1 MAKRA
6 LDILYYMPLK
16 PLGHRNPSGD
26 LIIGSGLFTFLRRR
40 GHRITLAS
48 RLRARWVYWKPWLW
62 LRLLAEAAQL
72 VRRLRRAPPD
82 LWLTYHSYYKA
93 PDALGAL
100 CTLVRPTPYFIFQ
113 GVYSTKRRR
122 HWKTRP
128 GFLINR
134 WALGRAVAVFTNK
147 RRDEI
152 NLKRLLPVD
161 RVHYIA
167 PGVDTAL
174 FRHDGVARTK
184 LRREWGGNNT
194 PVILTAAM
202 FRPGV
207 KTEGLE
213 KTIHAC
219 QVLRRRGLAF
229 RLVVCGEG
237 ASGPHLKALAR
248 RSLGEGALFAGRIPR
263 EEMYRFYSAADI
275 FAFPGIQ
282 EGLGMVYLEAQASG
296 LPVVAFDRWG
306 AAEIVKHGQTG
317 LLCSATHSRAFHE
330 ALERLLLDGEL
341 RRRLGAAAKHHV
353 RSRHDQD
360 RNHQHFERILQN
372 LTGVES

>member
-1 MAKRA
+1 MR
-6 LDILYYMPLK
+6 IVFYMPFK

-26 LIIGSGLFTFLRRR
+26 LIIGSGLFTHLRQS

-48 RLRARWVYWKPWLW
+48 RLRVRWLYWKPWLW
-62 LRLLAEAAQL
+62 LRLLSEAAQI
-72 VRRLRRAPPD
+72 VRQLRLAPPD

-100 CTLVRPTPYFIFQ
+100 CTFFRPIPYFIFQ

-134 WALGRAVAVFTNK
+134 WVLGRAAAVFTNK

-152 NLKRLLPVD
+152 NLKRLLPDD

-174 FRHDGVARTK
+174 FRHDAEARAK
-184 LRREWGGNNT
+184 LRREWGVSET

-202 FRPGV
+202 LRPGV

-213 KTIHAC
+213 LTIRAC
-219 QVLRRRGLAF
+219 QAIRRSGLAF

-237 ASGPHLKALAR
+237 ASGPHLRALAR
-248 RSLGEGALFAGRIPR
+248 RSLGDDACFAGKIPR

-282 EGLGMVYLEAQASG
+282 EGLGMVYLEAQACG

-306 AAEIVKHGQTG
+306 ASEVVKDGQTG
-317 LLCSATHSRAFHE
+317 LLCSAARPHTFGD
-330 ALERLLLDGEL
+330 ALERLIQDDDL
-341 RRRLGAAAKHHV
+341 RRGLGAAAKHHV
-353 RSRHDQD
+353 RTDHDLD
-360 RNHQHFERILQN
+360 RNLGRFERQLK
-372 LTGVES
+372 TMVGCES